1 MARQNLEKI
10 LKLYDYQVPKKLIAQ
25 KPTLPRDKA
34 KLLVYERQIKKLQL
48 DRFFN
53 LPKYL
58 PKNSVLVFNQT
69 KVLPA
74 RLELTKPSGGKIKIL
89 YIRKEKGVIW
99 ALCEKNLTLGE
110 KYKIN
115 NRLYFTLNSKQNNR
129 YLFKPSFPI
138 KKLESILVKYG
149 LAPLPLYIKHSPLTE
164 VQRKAQYQ
172 TIFAKIP
179 GSIAAPTAS
188 LHFTKNLMNKLKK
201 RGIKIT
207 FVTLHVNLGT
217 FAPLTEKHLKTK
229 KLHSEFFE
237 IDKKTAQIL
246 NVAKQSHQPIIA
258 VGTTVARSLESSAVN
273 QKLDN
278 LVGDTKLFI
287 QPGYKFKFVDGLITN
302 FHVPRSSLMMLVSAL
317 TGRKEL
323 LSVYRQAIANKF
335 RFFSFGDGM
344 LVL

>member
-1 MARQNLEKI
+1 MSSFEKT

-25 KPTLPRDKA
+25 KPILPRDKA
-34 KLLVYERQIKKLQL
+34 RLLVYERKTKKIWF
-48 DRFFN
+48 DKFFK
-53 LPKYL
+53 LPKYF
-58 PKNSVLVFNQT
+58 PKNPVLVFNQT

-74 RLELTKPSGGKIKIL
+74 RLELTKPTGGKIKIL
-89 YIRKEKGVIW
+89 YIKKEKALIW
-99 ALCEKNLTLGE
+99 ALCEKNLSVGE

-207 FVTLHVNLGT
+207 FITLHVNLGT

-229 KLHSEFFE
+229 QLHTEFFE
-237 IDKKTAQIL
+237 IDKKTARVL
-246 NVAKQSHQPIIA
+246 NLAKQKHQPIIA
-258 VGTTVARSLESSAVN
+258 VGTTVARTLESSAVN
-273 QKLDN
+273 NKLVK
-278 LVGDTKLFI
+278 LVGDTRLFI
-287 QPGYKFKFVDGLITN
+287 QPGYKFKFTDSLITN
-302 FHVPRSSLMMLVSAL
+302 FHVPKSSLLMLVSAL

-323 LSVYRQAIANKF
+323 LRVYQKAIAKKL

-344 LVL
+344 LIK